1 MAKSFRFL
9 QGHPKPAFFEKVQR
23 GDQRKFFKNRPR
35 IRACLKCP
43 KGFWLKWHYRLFSMR
58 LKTKDCERF
67 WRKKRLKECPNCQVM
82 EIFAWSPKTRI
93 FWKSLKGD
101 QGKFFKNRPESSP
114 DLKGPKALWRKPYYP
129 LISMRLKWKDWKT
142 FWRKQRLQMCQNS
155 QVMAIF
161 ARSPKTRIFWK
172 SANGGPREI
181 FKKSPKKTPSL
192 KRPKSTLAQMALFFN
207 YYALK
212 LERPDKIKAQK
223 AAQKGPE
230 WWSYAN
236 LWKVTQNLH
245 FQKKCKGETKR
256 SFSKIAQKS
265 SSSLPKTN
273 STLAQ
278 MTLSSN

>member
-1 MAKSFRFL
+1 MAIFVRSSKTRIFWKSGKGGPREIF
-9 QGHPKPAFFEKVQR
+9 QKSPKKS
-23 GDQRKFFKNRPR
+23 PR
-35 IRACLKCP
+35 LKGP
-43 KGFWLKWHYRLFSMR
+43 KGFWQKWHYRLISMR

-114 DLKGPKALWRKPYYP
+114 HLKGPKALWRKPYYL
-129 LISMRLKWKDWKT
+129 LISMHLNWKDWKT
-142 FWRKQRLQMCQNS
+142 FWRKQRLQMCLNG

-181 FKKSPKKTPSL
+181 FQKSPKKMPSL

-207 YYALK
+207 
-212 LERPDKIKAQK
+212 
-223 AAQKGPE
+223 
-230 WWSYAN
+230 
-236 LWKVTQNLH
+236 
-245 FQKKCKGETKR
+245 
-256 SFSKIAQKS
+256 
-265 SSSLPKTN
+265 
-273 STLAQ
+273 
-278 MTLSSN
+278 